1 MQYIAVERLGY
12 FFVLVCRQV
21 FAYFEDVF
29 NVFTHSDSN
38 GDFLNGE
45 RLAGLLGKKI
55 EYLALRLNYFAGC
68 LLASLDAR
76 LVKGIDVD

>member
-1 MQYIAVERLGY
+1 ML
-12 FFVLVCRQV
+12 
-21 FAYFEDVF
+21 
-29 NVFTHSDSN
+29 NVFSHSDSL

-45 RLAGLLGKKI
+45 RLAGLLGEEIK
-55 EYLALRLNYFAGC
+55 YLALRLNHLAGG